1 MRRVLAI
8 IAASMLLAACG
19 QGGGTSTEDSTD
31 SEDQTEATAG
41 GGEDSLADFFGYAS
55 QDPQEAQAQYMDE
68 EARRQELIRAC
79 MAGEGFDYTP
89 VVPPDE
95 SFQAWDPGD
104 EEEFAKTQGF
114 GITTWYGNE
123 DAFDRGIE
131 WEDPNQEMVEAMSE
145 TEQTAYYE
153 ALYGTEEEQM
163 EGSTTEIDPE
173 TGEEYITSEGF
184 GFGCEGEASTEIWG
198 DQAQT
203 SDLWEEI
210 GPEMD
215 ALYERIQADPRIVEL
230 DEQWAACMADAGYEY
245 ESLNQMYETVYE
257 DFQQRFDA
265 IVGPDGGYVDPFE
278 GWTEEEINAFFE
290 EKTQDEI
297 DAFFEESQQQTRDD
311 IDQEALATLQQE
323 ERDVA
328 VANLECS
335 ADYNEQYQEIS
346 AEFEAD
352 FIAEN
357 REVLEQIRQAE
368 SR

>member
-19 QGGGTSTEDSTD
+19 QGGTSTD
-31 SEDQTEATAG
+31 SSTDGDDQTEDATG
-41 GGEDSLADFFGYAS
+41 GGDGSLADFFGYAS
-55 QDPQEAQAQYMDE
+55 EDPQEAQAQYLDD
-68 EARRQELIRAC
+68 EARRQELIRTC
-79 MAGEGFDYTP
+79 MAEEGFDYTP
-89 VVPPDE
+89 VVPPEE
-95 SFQAWDPGD
+95 SFQVWSPGD
-104 EEEFAKTQGF
+104 EEEFAKTEGF

-123 DAFDRGIE
+123 DSFDRGME

-173 TGEEYITSEGF
+173 TGEEYMTSEGY
-184 GFGCEGEASTEIWG
+184 GFGCDGEASTEIYG
-198 DQAQT
+198 DFSQT

-210 GPEMD
+210 GPEME
-215 ALYERIQADPRIVEL
+215 ALYERVAADPRVVEL
-230 DEQWAACMADAGYEY
+230 DEEWAACMSDAGFEY
-245 ESLNQMYETVYE
+245 ESRNQMYETVYE

-297 DAFFEESQQQTRDD
+297 DAFFQESQQQTRDD
-311 IDQEALATLQQE
+311 IDQEALAALQQE

-328 VANLECS
+328 VASFKCS
-335 ADYNEQYQEIS
+335 ADYDEKYQEIS
-346 AEFEAD
+346 AEFEAE
-352 FIAEN
+352 FIAAN
-357 REVLEQIRQAE
+357 RDILEQIRDAE